1 MGQLSKKEIESAL
14 NSPSWEHRLVI
25 TPLLGDEQIGA
36 SSVDLRL
43 GHQFIVTK
51 RANTAHVGATAEA
64 PEKRVQERFF
74 IEKRRQFFLH
84 PNELVLGCS
93 LEYIRVPKIIS
104 ALVTARSSW
113 GRAGLA
119 IATATAVAPG
129 YKGVITLELT
139 NLGNIPIRL
148 FPGLRIAQIMFY
160 RLESPAEYAGK
171 YDCLIGP
178 EYPMI
183 SRDSDLKFWF
193 PEES

>member
-1 MGQLSKKEIESAL
+1 MGQLSRKEIEAAL
-14 NSPSWEHRLVI
+14 SSPSWEDKLVI
-25 TPLLGDEQIGA
+25 TPLLSNEQLGA

-51 RANTAHVGATAEA
+51 RANTAHVGATNTA
-64 PEKRVQERFF
+64 PEKRVQEKFY

-84 PNELVLGCS
+84 PHELVLGCS
-93 LEYIRVPKIIS
+93 LEYIRLPKMIS

-119 IATATAVAPG
+119 IATATAVGPA

-139 NLGNIPIRL
+139 NVGNTPIKL
-148 FPGLRIAQIMFY
+148 FPGLRIAQIIFY
-160 RLESPAEYAGK
+160 RLESPAEYRGK

-183 SRDSDLKFWF
+183 GRDSDLKYWL
-193 PEES
+193 PEEF